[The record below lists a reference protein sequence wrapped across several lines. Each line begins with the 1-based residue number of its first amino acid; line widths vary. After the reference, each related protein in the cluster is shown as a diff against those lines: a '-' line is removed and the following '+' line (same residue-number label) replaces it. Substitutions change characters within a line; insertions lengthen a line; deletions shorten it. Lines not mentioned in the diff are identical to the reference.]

1 MKKILCIGDLALD
14 VISQLKEPINYGND
28 TASKI
33 SSHPGGQAANVATW
47 ITRTNSRA
55 HLVARTGNDPVGF
68 ALISDLDKYG
78 VEHLNLMHSG
88 RPTGVVVILVDANG
102 ERTMFPDNGANA
114 DLEVSDLPPLDDV
127 DGVYLSGY
135 ALLDFRSRAAVLA
148 MIKKIKAAGKPI
160 YFDPTTT
167 GAMKIVSR
175 DEVLSW
181 VSQMDG
187 ILLNSEEA
195 LYLGDSTDIEIA
207 EKNLQKYT
215 PLVVN
220 KLGSKGAIAVN
231 ENESAKVSAVT
242 TNVVD
247 TTGAGDSFASTFT
260 SAIALG
266 KSLPEAMMWGPI
278 NSMSVVQ
285 YVGAQKGLLKRAEL
299 ENYLNLSS

>member
-28 TASKI
+28 TASRI
-33 SSHPGGQAANVATW
+33 SSHPGGQAANVSTW
-47 ITRTNSRA
+47 ITRTHSKA
-55 HLVARTGNDPVGF
+55 QLVARVGNDPVGF

-78 VEHLNLMHSG
+78 VEHMNLMHSG

-135 ALLDFRSRAAVLA
+135 ALLDFRSRDAVLS
-148 MIKKIKAAGKPI
+148 MIAKIKAAGKPI

-175 DEVLSW
+175 EEVLSW
-181 VSQMDG
+181 VKLMDG

-195 LYLGDSTDIEIA
+195 LYLGDAKDVETA
-207 EKNLQKYT
+207 EKNLTAYT
-215 PLVVN
+215 PLVVI
-220 KLGSKGAIAVN
+220 KLGSRGAMAVYGDIV
-231 ENESAKVSAVT
+231 AKVSAVT

-247 TTGAGDSFASTFT
+247 TTGAGDSFAAGFIPKWLETNDLQASL
-260 SAIALG
+260 SAGTALAA
-266 KSLPEAMMWGPI
+266 KCVAT
-278 NSMSVVQ
+278 
-285 YVGAQKGLLKRAEL
+285 VGARPPLD
-299 ENYLNLSS
+299 

>member
-1 MKKILCIGDLALD
+1 MKKILCVGDLALD

-28 TASKI
+28 TASRI

-47 ITRTNSRA
+47 ITRTHSKA
-55 HLVARTGNDPVGF
+55 QLVARVGNDPVGF

-78 VEHLNLMHSG
+78 VEHMNLMHSG

-135 ALLDFRSRAAVLA
+135 ALLDFRSRDSVLA

-175 DEVLSW
+175 EEVLSW
-181 VSQMDG
+181 VSLMDG

-195 LYLGDSTDIEIA
+195 LYLGDAKDVETA
-207 EKNLQKYT
+207 EKNLMTYT
-215 PLVVN
+215 PLVVI
-220 KLGSKGAIAVN
+220 KLGSRGAMAIHNGLA
-231 ENESAKVSAVT
+231 AKVSAVT
-242 TNVVD
+242 TSVVD
-247 TTGAGDSFASTFT
+247 TTGAGDSFAAGFIPKWLETNDLEAAL
-260 SAIALG
+260 SAGTALAA
-266 KSLPEAMMWGPI
+266 KCVAT
-278 NSMSVVQ
+278 
-285 YVGAQKGLLKRAEL
+285 VGARPPLD
-299 ENYLNLSS
+299 

>member
-28 TASKI
+28 TASRI
-33 SSHPGGQAANVATW
+33 SSHPGGQAANVSTW
-47 ITRTNSRA
+47 ITRTHSKA
-55 HLVARTGNDPVGF
+55 QLVARVGNDPVGF

-78 VEHLNLMHSG
+78 VEHMNLMHSG

-135 ALLDFRSRAAVLA
+135 ALLDFRSRDAVLS
-148 MIKKIKAAGKPI
+148 MIAKIKAAGKPI

-181 VSQMDG
+181 VKLMDG

-195 LYLGDSTDIEIA
+195 LYLGDAKDVETA
-207 EKNLQKYT
+207 EKNLTAYT
-215 PLVVN
+215 PLVVI
-220 KLGSKGAIAVN
+220 KLGSRGAMAVHGDIF
-231 ENESAKVSAVT
+231 AKVSAVT

-247 TTGAGDSFASTFT
+247 TTGAGDSFAAGFIPKWLETNDLQASL
-260 SAIALG
+260 SAGTALAA
-266 KSLPEAMMWGPI
+266 KCVAT
-278 NSMSVVQ
+278 
-285 YVGAQKGLLKRAEL
+285 VGARPPLD
-299 ENYLNLSS
+299 

>member
-28 TASKI
+28 TASRI

-47 ITRTNSRA
+47 ITRTHSKA
-55 HLVARTGNDPVGF
+55 QLVARVGNDPVGF

-78 VEHLNLMHSG
+78 VEHMNLMHSG
-88 RPTGVVVILVDANG
+88 RPTGVVVILVDSNG

-114 DLEVSDLPPLDDV
+114 DLEVSDLPPLADV
-127 DGVYLSGY
+127 DGVYVSGY
-135 ALLDFRSRAAVLA
+135 ALLDFRSREAVLS
-148 MIKKIKAAGKPI
+148 MIAKIKAAGKPI

-181 VSQMDG
+181 VKLMDG

-195 LYLGDSTDIEIA
+195 LYLGDAKDVETA
-207 EKNLQKYT
+207 EKNLTAYT
-215 PLVVN
+215 PFVVI
-220 KLGSKGAIAVN
+220 KLGSRGAMAVHGDIV
-231 ENESAKVSAVT
+231 ARVSAVT

-247 TTGAGDSFASTFT
+247 TTGAGDSFAAGFIPKWLETNDLEAAL
-260 SAIALG
+260 SAGTALAA
-266 KSLPEAMMWGPI
+266 KCVAT
-278 NSMSVVQ
+278 
-285 YVGAQKGLLKRAEL
+285 VGARPPLD
-299 ENYLNLSS
+299 

>member
-28 TASKI
+28 TASRI

-47 ITRTNSRA
+47 ITRTHSKA
-55 HLVARTGNDPVGF
+55 QLVARVGNDPVGF

-78 VEHLNLMHSG
+78 VEHMNLMHSG
-88 RPTGVVVILVDANG
+88 RPTGVVVILVDSNG

-114 DLEVSDLPPLDDV
+114 DLEISDLPPLADV
-127 DGVYLSGY
+127 DGVYVSGY
-135 ALLDFRSRAAVLA
+135 ALLDFRSREAVLS
-148 MIKKIKAAGKPI
+148 MIAKIKAAGKPI

-181 VSQMDG
+181 VKLMDG

-195 LYLGDSTDIEIA
+195 LYLGDAKDVETA
-207 EKNLQKYT
+207 EKNLTAYT
-215 PLVVN
+215 PLVVI
-220 KLGSKGAIAVN
+220 KLGSRGAMAVHK
-231 ENESAKVSAVT
+231 EIIAKVSAVT

-247 TTGAGDSFASTFT
+247 TTGAGDSFAAGFIPKWLETNDLEASL
-260 SAIALG
+260 SAGTALAA
-266 KSLPEAMMWGPI
+266 KCVAT
-278 NSMSVVQ
+278 
-285 YVGAQKGLLKRAEL
+285 VGARPPLD
-299 ENYLNLSS
+299 

>member
-28 TASKI
+28 TASRI
-33 SSHPGGQAANVATW
+33 SSHPGGQAANVSTW
-47 ITRTNSRA
+47 ITRTHSKA
-55 HLVARTGNDPVGF
+55 QLVARVGNDPVGF

-78 VEHLNLMHSG
+78 VEHMNLMHSG

-135 ALLDFRSRAAVLA
+135 ALLDFRSREAVLS
-148 MIKKIKAAGKPI
+148 MIAKIKAAGKPI

-175 DEVLSW
+175 EEVLSW
-181 VSQMDG
+181 VKLMDG

-195 LYLGDSTDIEIA
+195 LYLGDAKDVQTA
-207 EKNLQKYT
+207 EKNLTAYT
-215 PLVVN
+215 PLVVI
-220 KLGSKGAIAVN
+220 KLGSRGAMAVHKDVV
-231 ENESAKVSAVT
+231 AKVSAVT

-247 TTGAGDSFASTFT
+247 TTGAGDSFAAGFIPKWLETNDLEASL
-260 SAIALG
+260 SAGTALAA
-266 KSLPEAMMWGPI
+266 KCVAT
-278 NSMSVVQ
+278 
-285 YVGAQKGLLKRAEL
+285 VGARPPLD
-299 ENYLNLSS
+299 

>member
-28 TASKI
+28 TASRI
-33 SSHPGGQAANVATW
+33 SSHPGGQAANVSTW
-47 ITRTNSRA
+47 ITRTHSKA
-55 HLVARTGNDPVGF
+55 QLVARVGNDPVGF

-78 VEHLNLMHSG
+78 VEHMNLMHSG

-135 ALLDFRSRAAVLA
+135 ALLDFRSREAVLS
-148 MIKKIKAAGKPI
+148 MITKIKAAGKPI

-175 DEVLSW
+175 EEVLSW
-181 VSQMDG
+181 VKLMDG

-195 LYLGDSTDIEIA
+195 LYLGDAKDVKTA
-207 EKNLQKYT
+207 EKNLTAYT
-215 PLVVN
+215 PLVVI
-220 KLGSKGAIAVN
+220 KLGSRGAMAVHKDVV
-231 ENESAKVSAVT
+231 AKVSAVT

-247 TTGAGDSFASTFT
+247 TTGAGDSFAAGFIPKWLETNDLEASL
-260 SAIALG
+260 SAGTALAA
-266 KSLPEAMMWGPI
+266 KCVAT
-278 NSMSVVQ
+278 
-285 YVGAQKGLLKRAEL
+285 VGARPPLD
-299 ENYLNLSS
+299 

>member
-28 TASKI
+28 TASRI

-47 ITRTNSRA
+47 ITRTHSKA
-55 HLVARTGNDPVGF
+55 QLVARVGNDPVGF

-78 VEHLNLMHSG
+78 VEHMNLMHSG
-88 RPTGVVVILVDANG
+88 RPTGVVVILVDSNG

-127 DGVYLSGY
+127 DGVYVSGY
-135 ALLDFRSRAAVLA
+135 ALLDFRSREAVLS
-148 MIKKIKAAGKPI
+148 MITKIKAAGKPI

-181 VSQMDG
+181 VKLMDG

-195 LYLGDSTDIEIA
+195 LYLGDAKDVETA
-207 EKNLQKYT
+207 EKNLTAYT
-215 PLVVN
+215 PLVVI
-220 KLGSKGAIAVN
+220 KLGSRGAMAVHK
-231 ENESAKVSAVT
+231 EIIAKVSAVT

-247 TTGAGDSFASTFT
+247 TTGAGDSFAAGFIPKWLETNDLEAAL
-260 SAIALG
+260 SAGTALAA
-266 KSLPEAMMWGPI
+266 KCVAT
-278 NSMSVVQ
+278 
-285 YVGAQKGLLKRAEL
+285 VGARPPLD
-299 ENYLNLSS
+299 

>member
-28 TASKI
+28 TASRI

-47 ITRTNSRA
+47 ITRTRSKA
-55 HLVARTGNDPVGF
+55 QLVARVGNDPVGF

-78 VEHLNLMHSG
+78 VEHMNLMHSG
-88 RPTGVVVILVDANG
+88 RPTGVVVILVDSNG

-127 DGVYLSGY
+127 DGVYVSGY
-135 ALLDFRSRAAVLA
+135 ALLDFRSREAVLS
-148 MIKKIKAAGKPI
+148 MIAKIKAAGKPI

-181 VSQMDG
+181 VKLMDG

-195 LYLGDSTDIEIA
+195 LYLGDAKDVKTA
-207 EKNLQKYT
+207 EKNLTAYT
-215 PLVVN
+215 PLVVI
-220 KLGSKGAIAVN
+220 KLGSRGAMAVHKDII
-231 ENESAKVSAVT
+231 AKVSAVT

-247 TTGAGDSFASTFT
+247 TTGAGDSFAAGFIPKWLETNDLEAAL
-260 SAIALG
+260 SAGTALAA
-266 KSLPEAMMWGPI
+266 KCVAT
-278 NSMSVVQ
+278 
-285 YVGAQKGLLKRAEL
+285 VGARPPLD
-299 ENYLNLSS
+299 

>member
-28 TASKI
+28 TASRI
-33 SSHPGGQAANVATW
+33 SSHPGGQAANVSTW
-47 ITRTNSRA
+47 ITRTHSKA
-55 HLVARTGNDPVGF
+55 QLVARVGNDPVGF

-78 VEHLNLMHSG
+78 VEHMNLMHSG

-135 ALLDFRSRAAVLA
+135 ALLDFRSREAVLS
-148 MIKKIKAAGKPI
+148 MITKIKAAGKPI

-181 VSQMDG
+181 VKLMDG

-195 LYLGDSTDIEIA
+195 LYLGDAKDVKTA
-207 EKNLQKYT
+207 EKNLTAYT
-215 PLVVN
+215 PLVVI
-220 KLGSKGAIAVN
+220 KLGSRGAMAVHKDVV
-231 ENESAKVSAVT
+231 AKVSAVT

-247 TTGAGDSFASTFT
+247 TTGAGDSFAAGFIPKWLETNDLEASL
-260 SAIALG
+260 SAGTALAA
-266 KSLPEAMMWGPI
+266 KCVAT
-278 NSMSVVQ
+278 
-285 YVGAQKGLLKRAEL
+285 VGARPPLD
-299 ENYLNLSS
+299 

>member
-28 TASKI
+28 TASRI

-47 ITRTNSRA
+47 ITRTHSKA
-55 HLVARTGNDPVGF
+55 QLVARVGNDPVGF

-78 VEHLNLMHSG
+78 VEHMNLMHSG
-88 RPTGVVVILVDANG
+88 RPTGVVVILVDSNG

-114 DLEVSDLPPLDDV
+114 DLEVSDLPPLADV
-127 DGVYLSGY
+127 DGVYVSGY
-135 ALLDFRSRAAVLA
+135 ALLDFRSREAVLS
-148 MIKKIKAAGKPI
+148 MIAKIKAAGKPI

-181 VSQMDG
+181 VKLMDG

-195 LYLGDSTDIEIA
+195 LYLGDAKDVETA
-207 EKNLQKYT
+207 EKNLTAYT
-215 PLVVN
+215 PLVVI
-220 KLGSKGAIAVN
+220 KLGSRGAMAVHK
-231 ENESAKVSAVT
+231 EIVAKVSAVT

-247 TTGAGDSFASTFT
+247 TTGAGDSFAAGFIPKWLETNDLEAAL
-260 SAIALG
+260 SAGTALAA
-266 KSLPEAMMWGPI
+266 KCVAT
-278 NSMSVVQ
+278 
-285 YVGAQKGLLKRAEL
+285 VGARPPLD
-299 ENYLNLSS
+299 

>member
-28 TASKI
+28 TASRI
-33 SSHPGGQAANVATW
+33 SSHPGGQAANVSTW
-47 ITRTNSRA
+47 ITRTHSKA
-55 HLVARTGNDPVGF
+55 QLVARVGNDPVGF

-78 VEHLNLMHSG
+78 VEHMNLMHSG

-135 ALLDFRSRAAVLA
+135 ALLDFRSRDAVLS
-148 MIKKIKAAGKPI
+148 MIAKIKAAGKPI

-175 DEVLSW
+175 EEVLSW
-181 VSQMDG
+181 VKLMDG

-195 LYLGDSTDIEIA
+195 LYLGDAKDVQTA
-207 EKNLQKYT
+207 EKNLTAYT
-215 PLVVN
+215 PLVVI
-220 KLGSKGAIAVN
+220 KLGSRGAMAVHGDN
-231 ENESAKVSAVT
+231 VAKVSAVT

-247 TTGAGDSFASTFT
+247 TTGAGDSFAAGFIPKWLETNDLQASL
-260 SAIALG
+260 SAGTALAA
-266 KSLPEAMMWGPI
+266 KCVAT
-278 NSMSVVQ
+278 
-285 YVGAQKGLLKRAEL
+285 VGARPPLD
-299 ENYLNLSS
+299 

>member
-28 TASKI
+28 TASRI
-33 SSHPGGQAANVATW
+33 SSHPGGQAANVSTW
-47 ITRTNSRA
+47 ITRTHSKA
-55 HLVARTGNDPVGF
+55 QLVARVGNDPVGF

-78 VEHLNLMHSG
+78 VEHMNLMHSG
-88 RPTGVVVILVDANG
+88 RPTGVVVILVDSNG

-135 ALLDFRSRAAVLA
+135 ALLDFRSREAVLS
-148 MIKKIKAAGKPI
+148 MITKIKAAGKPI

-181 VSQMDG
+181 VKLMDG

-195 LYLGDSTDIEIA
+195 LYLGDAKDVQTA
-207 EKNLQKYT
+207 EKNLTAYT
-215 PLVVN
+215 PLVVI
-220 KLGSKGAIAVN
+220 KLGSRGAMAVHNDIA
-231 ENESAKVSAVT
+231 AKVSAVT

-247 TTGAGDSFASTFT
+247 TTGAGDSFAAGFIPKWLETNDLEASL
-260 SAIALG
+260 SAGTALAA
-266 KSLPEAMMWGPI
+266 KCVAT
-278 NSMSVVQ
+278 
-285 YVGAQKGLLKRAEL
+285 VGARPPLD
-299 ENYLNLSS
+299 

>member
-28 TASKI
+28 TASRI

-47 ITRTNSRA
+47 ITRTHSKA
-55 HLVARTGNDPVGF
+55 QLVARVGNDPVGF

-78 VEHLNLMHSG
+78 VEHMNLMHSG

-114 DLEVSDLPPLDDV
+114 DLDVSDLPPLDGV

-135 ALLDFRSRAAVLA
+135 ALLDFRSRDSVLS
-148 MIKKIKAAGKPI
+148 MIAKIKAAGKPI

-181 VSQMDG
+181 VKLMDG

-195 LYLGDSTDIEIA
+195 LYLGDAKDVETA
-207 EKNLQKYT
+207 EKNLTAYT
-215 PLVVN
+215 PLVVI
-220 KLGSKGAIAVN
+220 KLGSRGAMAIHGDIF
-231 ENESAKVSAVT
+231 AKVSAVT

-247 TTGAGDSFASTFT
+247 TTGAGDSFAAGFIPKWLETNDLEASL
-260 SAIALG
+260 SAGTALAA
-266 KSLPEAMMWGPI
+266 KCVAT
-278 NSMSVVQ
+278 
-285 YVGAQKGLLKRAEL
+285 VGARPPLD
-299 ENYLNLSS
+299 

>member
-28 TASKI
+28 TASRI

-47 ITRTNSRA
+47 ITRTHSKA
-55 HLVARTGNDPVGF
+55 QLVARVGNDPVGF

-78 VEHLNLMHSG
+78 VEHMNLMHSG
-88 RPTGVVVILVDANG
+88 RPTGVVVILVDSNG

-127 DGVYLSGY
+127 DGVYVSGY
-135 ALLDFRSRAAVLA
+135 ALLDFRSREAVLS
-148 MIKKIKAAGKPI
+148 MIAKIKAAGKPI

-181 VSQMDG
+181 VKLMDG

-195 LYLGDSTDIEIA
+195 LYLGDAKDVETA
-207 EKNLQKYT
+207 EKNLTAYT
-215 PLVVN
+215 PLVVI
-220 KLGSKGAIAVN
+220 KLGSRGAMAVYKDTI
-231 ENESAKVSAVT
+231 AKVSAVT

-247 TTGAGDSFASTFT
+247 TTGAGDSFAAGFIPKWLETNDLQASL
-260 SAIALG
+260 SAGTALAA
-266 KSLPEAMMWGPI
+266 KCVAT
-278 NSMSVVQ
+278 
-285 YVGAQKGLLKRAEL
+285 VGARPPLD
-299 ENYLNLSS
+299 

>member
-28 TASKI
+28 TASRI

-47 ITRTNSRA
+47 ITRTHSKA
-55 HLVARTGNDPVGF
+55 QLVARVGNDPVGF

-78 VEHLNLMHSG
+78 VEHMNLMHSG
-88 RPTGVVVILVDANG
+88 RPTGVVVILVDSNG

-114 DLEVSDLPPLDDV
+114 DLELSDLPPLDDV

-135 ALLDFRSRAAVLA
+135 ALLDFRSRNAVLS

-175 DEVLSW
+175 EEVLSW
-181 VSQMDG
+181 VALMDG

-195 LYLGDSTDIEIA
+195 LYLGDATDVEVA
-207 EKNLQKYT
+207 EKNLTAFT
-215 PLVVN
+215 PLVVI
-220 KLGSKGAIAVN
+220 KLGSRGAMAVHN
-231 ENESAKVSAVT
+231 STIAKVSAVT
-242 TNVVD
+242 TSVVD
-247 TTGAGDSFASTFT
+247 TTGAGDAFAAGFISAWFT
-260 SAIALG
+260 QPDLELAI
-266 KSLPEAMMWGPI
+266 KSGIARASICIGGI
-278 NSMSVVQ
+278 
-285 YVGAQKGLLKRAEL
+285 GARPP
-299 ENYLNLSS
+299 LN

>member
-28 TASKI
+28 TASRI

-47 ITRTNSRA
+47 ITRTRSKA
-55 HLVARTGNDPVGF
+55 QLVARVGNDPVGF

-78 VEHLNLMHSG
+78 VEHMNLMHSG
-88 RPTGVVVILVDANG
+88 RPTGVVVILVDSNG

-127 DGVYLSGY
+127 DGVYVSGY
-135 ALLDFRSRAAVLA
+135 ALLDFRSREAVLS
-148 MIKKIKAAGKPI
+148 MIAKIKATGKPI

-181 VSQMDG
+181 VKLMDG

-195 LYLGDSTDIEIA
+195 LYLGDAKDVETA
-207 EKNLQKYT
+207 EKNLTAYT
-215 PLVVN
+215 PLVVI
-220 KLGSKGAIAVN
+220 KLGSRGAMAVHKDII
-231 ENESAKVSAVT
+231 AKVSAVT

-247 TTGAGDSFASTFT
+247 TTGAGDSFAAGFIPKWLETNDLEAAL
-260 SAIALG
+260 SAGTALAA
-266 KSLPEAMMWGPI
+266 KCVAT
-278 NSMSVVQ
+278 
-285 YVGAQKGLLKRAEL
+285 VGARPPLD
-299 ENYLNLSS
+299 